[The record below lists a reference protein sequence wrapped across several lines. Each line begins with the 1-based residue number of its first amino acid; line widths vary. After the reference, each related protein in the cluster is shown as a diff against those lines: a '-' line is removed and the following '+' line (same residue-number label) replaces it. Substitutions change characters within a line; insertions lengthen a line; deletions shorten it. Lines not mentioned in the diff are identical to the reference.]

1 MKLKLNASGA
11 AEVLDGKPV
20 YVDADGKDVAFDAPA
35 TVSTIARLNGE
46 AKQHRERAEAIESKF
61 KPFEG
66 LDAEAAKKALGVVQ
80 NLNDKKL
87 MEAGE
92 VEKVKGEAIKAIE
105 QKYEPVL
112 KERDLLRQQLHTEII
127 GGRFNRSEYISKN
140 MVLPPDFVQ
149 ARFGAHFK
157 VEDGKVAA
165 YHADGQRVFSKS
177 RPGEMADFEEALQL
191 IVESHPQKDT
201 ILKAKGKGGGGAPPS
216 GGNGNAGAKTIK
228 RSDFFAL
235 HPAQQAEQ
243 TKAGVQIVD

>member
-35 TVSTIARLNGE
+35 TVATIARLNTE
-46 AKQHRERAEAIESKF
+46 AKTHRERAEAAETRY
-61 KPFEG
+61 KPFDG
-66 LDAEAAKKALGVVQ
+66 LDAEAAKKALGIVQ

-105 QKYEPVL
+105 QKYEPVV

-127 GGRFNRSEYISKN
+127 GGRFNRSEFIAKN

-149 ARFGAHFK
+149 ARFGQHFK

-201 ILKAKGKGGGGAPPS
+201 ILKAKGKGGGGAPPN
-216 GGNGNAGAKTIK
+216 GGGIPPGTTTMK
-228 RSDFFAL
+228 RAEFFAL
-235 HPAQQAEQ
+235 HP
-243 TKAGVQIVD
+243 TKQGEFTRSGGQVVD